1 MKKLT
6 LKANVAVCAAFKP
19 TTFSQSFRQNSSET
33 FGHCPVLTFGWLEWS
48 GGALVCGGGAGRPP
62 KSIGPEK
69 TPKPI
74 KRPPWGVM
82 SRDRPR

>member
-48 GGALVCGGGAGRPP
+48 GGAPP
-62 KSIGPEK
+62 QLS
-69 TPKPI
+69 
-74 KRPPWGVM
+74 RSLALSPPLPFHAARVAFRLL
-82 SRDRPR
+82 SRPR